1 MGTSSAAPGAQ
12 FNQQATETLKAVVGI
27 GQSGPASSKDNMYP
41 SYAQASAFTNI
52 KGSQGSQGQKPP
64 SSQAVGARPGG
75 GSAGSSRVPTSSM
88 GAPAVEMPGDSLGR
102 LDVQF
107 GGLDLQ
113 FGGSGNSAN
122 SDNIS
127 GFEFGTSGSKVADDD
142 KAVKAKESYAP
153 SAKEVNKSL
162 SNALTSGGKLNPTA
176 STAANNDSFSKAAS
190 QSASSSTAIN
200 SVPTV
205 PVAPGSSSSSANT
218 ANFNTTKQQDL
229 TYPGYNYNKSYNTNY
244 QQYQYPNNQFSA
256 AAASQQGQQAA
267 QQGTANNSNF
277 KGQYDKYDPQ
287 LNNPAAA
294 VLGLANT
301 STTNALSGKV
311 SATTASKCKCRKT
324 KGVLTKD
331 LTRVLTEIERFYEVA
346 QTLLNSPR
354 FSR

>member
-1 MGTSSAAPGAQ
+1 M
-12 FNQQATETLKAVVGI
+12 
-27 GQSGPASSKDNMYP
+27 
-41 SYAQASAFTNI
+41 
-52 KGSQGSQGQKPP
+52 
-64 SSQAVGARPGG
+64 
-75 GSAGSSRVPTSSM
+75 
-88 GAPAVEMPGDSLGR
+88 
-102 LDVQF
+102 
-107 GGLDLQ
+107 
-113 FGGSGNSAN
+113 
-122 SDNIS
+122 
-127 GFEFGTSGSKVADDD
+127 
-142 KAVKAKESYAP
+142 
-153 SAKEVNKSL
+153 
-162 SNALTSGGKLNPTA
+162 
-176 STAANNDSFSKAAS
+176 
-190 QSASSSTAIN
+190 
-200 SVPTV
+200 PTV

-287 LNNPAAA
+287 LSNPAAA

-324 KGVLTKD
+324 KCVLTKD
-331 LTRVLTEIERFYEVA
+331 LTGVLTEIERFYEVA